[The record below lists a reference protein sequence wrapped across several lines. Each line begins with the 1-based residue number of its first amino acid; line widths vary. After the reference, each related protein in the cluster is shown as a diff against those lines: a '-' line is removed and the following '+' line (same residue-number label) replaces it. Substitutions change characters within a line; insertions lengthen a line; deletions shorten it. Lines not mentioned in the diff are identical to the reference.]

1 MNNKTVPDASFELM
15 LAQMEVQGYRE
26 LPDKARFIDALRTND
41 SGTGIDYQL
50 LQACLN
56 VYKATELSNESP
68 QSGIIRMLLAK
79 FNQNAG
85 RVVEY
90 LDIDNN
96 GSISKSEFMEGARRI
111 ASRYDNVVIFNLG

>member
-15 LAQMEVQGYRE
+15 LAQMDIQAYKE

-50 LQACLN
+50 LQACFN
-56 VYKATELSNESP
+56 VYKAAEPSNESP
-68 QSGIIRMLLAK
+68 QSGIVRMLLAK
-79 FNQNAG
+79 FNQNAA

-96 GSISKSEFMEGARRI
+96 GSISKAEFMEGSRRI
-111 ASRYDNVVIFNLG
+111 ANRYDKV

>member
-15 LAQMEVQGYRE
+15 LEQMEIQGYKE
-26 LPDKARFIDALRTND
+26 LPDKSRFIDALRTND
-41 SGTGIDYQL
+41 SGAGIDYQL

-56 VYKATELSNESP
+56 VYKATEKSSESP

-79 FNQNAG
+79 FNQNSA

-96 GSISKSEFMEGARRI
+96 GNISKSEFMEGARRI
-111 ASRYDNVVIFNLG
+111 ASHYDKVRLTLI